1 MAIYSDMNGFPEG
14 GFPVLAND
22 NDMISLNNL
31 YWNPLKLSGLYI
43 DVNGAV
49 RFGTVTCGA
58 ITAAGVA
65 AGGAIS
71 GATTIAANNTVT
83 LSSATAPLTMTGQ
96 DAVLLMTGISA
107 SIGTILQ
114 RIRRAFFTDLEVN
127 VVAGCICDVIHPV
140 SNPSMYAFV
149 TRVVIC

>member
-96 DAVLLMTGISA
+96 DAV
-107 SIGTILQ
+107 
-114 RIRRAFFTDLEVN
+114 
-127 VVAGCICDVIHPV
+127 
-140 SNPSMYAFV
+140 
-149 TRVVIC
+149 